1 MATPHSTGAHGADH
15 HDDGHPHEHISPLS
29 MYFGVFGALLV
40 LTVITVWVSTLGLGA
55 ISIYVAM
62 FVAIIK
68 AYMVC
73 AYFMHLK
80 WDSPFNRL
88 VFISSIVF
96 MSIFFIITATD
107 IGFRGQINPET
118 DTMVLRQEEN
128 ATAAEAARKAAFEA
142 KTVVLQR
149 APGSVPTGI
158 DTPAPAVPP
167 EAAPAAPAA
176 AAPAAAAPA
185 APAAA
190 PAVAPAAA
198 PATP

>member
-1 MATPHSTGAHGADH
+1 
-15 HDDGHPHEHISPLS
+15 

-40 LTVITVWVSTLGLGA
+40 LTVITVWVSTLGLGPIA
-55 ISIYVAM
+55 IYVAM

-68 AYMVC
+68 AFMVC

-96 MSIFFIITATD
+96 MAIFFVITATD
-107 IGFRGQINPET
+107 LGYRGQINPET

-142 KTVVLQR
+142 KTVVLAR
-149 APGSVPTGI
+149 APGSVPTGV
-158 DTPAPAVPP
+158 DNPPAAVPAAAAPAP
-167 EAAPAAPAA
+167 AAPAAPAV
-176 AAPAAAAPA
+176 APA

-190 PAVAPAAA
+190 PAAPAA
-198 PATP
+198 P

>member
-1 MATPHSTGAHGADH
+1 MATPHSTASPGPALHGGDH

-40 LTVITVWVSTLGLGA
+40 LTVITVWVSTLGLGPIA
-55 ISIYVAM
+55 IYVAM

-68 AYMVC
+68 AFMVC

-96 MSIFFIITATD
+96 MAIFFVITATD
-107 IGFRGQINPET
+107 LGYRGQINPET

-142 KTVVLQR
+142 KTVVLAR
-149 APGSVPTGI
+149 APGSVPTGV
-158 DTPAPAVPP
+158 DNPPAAVPAAAAPAP
-167 EAAPAAPAA
+167 AAPAAPAV
-176 AAPAAAAPA
+176 APA

-190 PAVAPAAA
+190 PAAPAA
-198 PATP
+198 P